1 MKPENLLLSD
11 QGDKSCL
18 KIADFGLSAVVFA
31 AAEMHE
37 NTTPQNLNNF
47 NNFNFNSQFQNNNN
61 NNNNNNSVSPL
72 MNKNTNHQE
81 NQLNFISNSSSSSSS
96 NSSPISSPT
105 VASPSKHKSINSRTS
120 NVIQFNTPSSN
131 NNNNNNNINNNKA
144 YQHENQP
151 HNNRNNQ
158 QHDQQQQQ
166 QQQSYDSTQFLST
179 PVFRRLKSVVGS
191 PHYAAPE
198 INQGGTLTLHTYKTH
213 TPYTMHASS
222 SYFINQT
229 LHIFII
235 FFFSLSFFLP
245 QIP

>member
-1 MKPENLLLSD
+1 LKPENLLLSD

-37 NTTPQNLNNF
+37 NTTPQN
-47 NNFNFNSQFQNNNN
+47 FNFNSQFQNNNN
-61 NNNNNNSVSPL
+61 NNSSVSPL

-81 NQLNFISNSSSSSSS
+81 NQFNFNSNSSSSSSS

-131 NNNNNNNINNNKA
+131 NNNNNNNNNNKA
-144 YQHENQP
+144 YQHEHQP
-151 HNNRNNQ
+151 LNNSNNQ
-158 QHDQQQQQ
+158 QHDQQQQ

-198 INQGGTLTLHTYKTH
+198 INQGGTLTLHTY
-213 TPYTMHASS
+213 
-222 SYFINQT
+222 
-229 LHIFII
+229 
-235 FFFSLSFFLP
+235 
-245 QIP
+245 